1 MKTDGQKTILSVFN
15 KRSLASDLIISQTI
29 VVALTTIIMIF
40 FGYIIL
46 SGKTDRYY
54 QIKSEEYASFL
65 QNSLIFPMWN
75 MDEESISIISE
86 SFVQNE
92 IVAQLEVVLKN
103 GSAMFEYKEKN
114 ARDLIEKT
122 IPIEYQG
129 ESLGTVTIGFTMA
142 GLRNQNRNL
151 LAAVIATIGVVLFI
165 LVSATNQM
173 VRSMLKKP
181 LDQLID
187 GIEQTARGDYDFHFV
202 TGKQREIQIIT
213 SKFQEMAQQIKQR
226 EISLTDIN
234 KRLEQE
240 IKDRKDAE
248 KKVITLNQELEQR
261 VIERTRQLNLT
272 NEELEHSIWQVKKLA
287 VAAEAANKSKSEF
300 LANMSHEIRTPMNG
314 IIGMTGLL
322 FFTDLDKE
330 QLEYA
335 KNIKISAESLLTI
348 INEILDFSKI
358 EAGKLDFDIIDFDI
372 RITLEEIIEMMT
384 LKADEKNIEL
394 ACFIHPD
401 IPALLKG
408 DPGRLRQILL
418 NLCTNAIK
426 FTEKGSVSIRLNLKN
441 ETQTHAVLLFEIIDT
456 GIGIPKDR
464 QDRLFKSFSQV
475 DSSTTR
481 KYGGTGLGLAIS
493 KKLAE
498 MMNGKI
504 GITSETGK
512 GSTFWFTAE
521 FEKQPVQIPSVT
533 IVPDIQGLKI
543 LAVDDNRI
551 NQEIIIAY
559 LTSWECRPT
568 VVSSGAQALSQME
581 IAADQNDS
589 FSLAIFDMNLPD
601 MDIEMLVNQI
611 KQNKALCS
619 TRIITLTASGYRGD
633 GLKMKALGIDGYF
646 NKPIK
651 QSDLY
656 NAIVTVMGMHLKN
669 DEPGHEKTMVTQYTL
684 KESEKQNLRIL
695 LAEDNKINR
704 KVAVNL
710 LKKFGYHAEIATNGK
725 EAVDLHSTRPY
736 DLIFMDIQMPEM
748 DGLEAT
754 KTIRSLKDGFKNVP
768 IVAMTANAMKGDRE
782 KCLSAGM
789 NDYISKPVKPKS
801 LQTAIISWTKS

>member
-1 MKTDGQKTILSVFN
+1 MLK

-29 VVALTTIIMIF
+29 IVALTTIIMIF
-40 FGYIIL
+40 FGFIIL
-46 SGKTDRYY
+46 SGKSDRYY

-75 MDEESISIISE
+75 MDEESITIISE

-92 IVAQLEVVLKN
+92 IVAQLEVVLKT
-103 GSAMFEYKEKN
+103 GSVMFEYKEKN
-114 ARDLIEKT
+114 ASDLIEKI

-129 ESLGTVTIGFTMA
+129 ELLGKVTIGFTMA
-142 GLRNQNRNL
+142 GLRTQNRNL
-151 LAAVIATIGVVLFI
+151 LAAVIAIISVVLFI
-165 LVSATNQM
+165 LITATSQM

-187 GIEQTARGDYDFHFV
+187 GIEQTARGDYNFQFV

-213 SKFQEMAQQIKQR
+213 LKFREMAQQIKHR
-226 EISLTDIN
+226 ELSLTDIN

-240 IKDRKDAE
+240 IKDRKEAE
-248 KKVITLNQELEQR
+248 KEVITLNQELEQR
-261 VIERTRQLNLT
+261 VIERTQQLNIT
-272 NEELEHSIWQVKKLA
+272 NKELEHSIRQVKQLA

-322 FFTDLDKE
+322 FYTDLDKE
-330 QLEYA
+330 QLDYA
-335 KNIKISAESLLTI
+335 KNIKISAEALLSI

-358 EAGKLDFDIIDFDI
+358 EAGKLDLDIIDFDI
-372 RITLEEIIEMMT
+372 RITVEEIVEMMT
-384 LKADEKNIEL
+384 LKAEEKNIEL

-401 IPALLKG
+401 IPSLLKG

-426 FTEKGSVSIRLNLKN
+426 FTEKGSVSIWLSLKN
-441 ETQTHAVLLFEIIDT
+441 ESQTHAILQFEIIDT
-456 GIGIPKDR
+456 GIGIPKER
-464 QDRLFKSFSQV
+464 QNKLFKSFSQV
-475 DSSTTR
+475 DASTTR

-493 KKLAE
+493 KKLTE
-498 MMNGKI
+498 MMKGEI

-521 FEKQPVQIPSVT
+521 FEKQPVQIPFVSIT
-533 IVPDIQGLKI
+533 PDIQGLKI
-543 LAVDDNRI
+543 LALDDNRI
-551 NQEIIIAY
+551 NREIMAAY
-559 LTSWECRPT
+559 LASWKCRPT
-568 VVSSGAQALSQME
+568 IVSSGAQALSQMKT
-581 IAADQNDS
+581 AAAQNDS
-589 FSLAIFDMNLPD
+589 FSLAIFDMSVPD
-601 MDIEMLVNQI
+601 IDIETLVNQI
-611 KQNKALCS
+611 KNSKALCS
-619 TRIITLTASGYRGD
+619 IRIIVLTASGYRGD
-633 GLKMKALGIDGYF
+633 GLKMKSLGIDGYF

-656 NAIVTVMGMHLKN
+656 NAIVTVMGMDMKN
-669 DEPGHEKTMVTQYTL
+669 DGTGPEKTMVTKYTL
-684 KESEKQNLRIL
+684 IESEKQNIRIL
-695 LAEDNKINR
+695 LAEDNKINQ

-710 LKKFGYHAEIATNGK
+710 LKKFGYHTDIAGNGK
-725 EAVDLHSTRPY
+725 EAVDLHSTQPY

-754 KTIRSLKDGFKNVP
+754 KAIRSLNDGFKDVP

-782 KCLSAGM
+782 ICLSAGM

-801 LQTAIISWTKS
+801 LKAAITSWAKN